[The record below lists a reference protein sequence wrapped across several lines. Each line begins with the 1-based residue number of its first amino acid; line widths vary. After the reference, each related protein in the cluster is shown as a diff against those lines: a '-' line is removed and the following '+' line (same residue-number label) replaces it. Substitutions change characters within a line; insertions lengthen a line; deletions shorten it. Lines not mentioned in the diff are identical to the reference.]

1 MEPLTYNPQ
10 PIFKVSPRA
19 KKIDEDWET
28 LSTSPEFI
36 DSEES
41 VQIDMR
47 EKFVRNNLMPYIAD
61 HSKAAETIEDF
72 YQTHRT
78 PKELIRKDL
87 NIRGTPFE
95 SYRRQTPK
103 IDDWSG
109 LPLTHSHLLQNFGGA
124 EDAREKRNVL
134 EAQGLVN
141 RDDYYMDE
149 SVNFVLT
156 PKGQEKLGIE
166 PKRPGYD
173 LSIVPKPLKLE
184 AVPRN
189 ARQGARLAGELA
201 IAVYSRG
208 SSVIPASLR
217 LFLGSAGMKY
227 LDEAVEYLQG
237 YQEQTFKSISGDAM
251 IEGAI
256 ASGAEW
262 ITRLS
267 SMLGGYVKSGGAARL
282 SPEGES
288 FLNPFKRESWG
299 GGDTG
304 VMLNPFS
311 KRNIQAITGIRDE
324 LMTSETKSAM
334 SEKALASGIDPTIM
348 RTSGEATPLKGYS
361 PKAVA
366 NQLLSKFGK
375 RIGKGGILGKG
386 ADYNWGDMRSLVDP
400 DIRETVEKALALG
413 LVPDVSSLDKVG
425 HSGFAGLI
433 QGIGKLLGMGKQ
445 RDQNNA
451 RIAMQYLINLEKQLA
466 KSGNEKVPE
475 IAISELSKG
484 LRKSVGAVQKR
495 MEQAP
500 EATLKQVNVMLK
512 NAEKIIL
519 QNLKGRKGGL
529 ESGASQ
535 DNVMLLTEAYI
546 EEAYKLGAKKGSG
559 LYKDVDRILEG
570 AGLENTRL
578 IPTKVFKEYAKS
590 MLNKMPKTLVK
601 DKETAAGNIQMKEEP
616 FLASGEFINEMKKMV
631 NMPDRMTFS
640 QAQHFRELMTQKAYD
655 KDLMS
660 TVGEY
665 HAKQFKGL
673 MDEVFDSVLRSTSD
687 EGKTTMTKE
696 SIRALRRAN
705 DYWSKFK
712 KGYDN
717 TEIMN
722 IVQKGGQDKYGIVV
736 IMDGMTPGQIENVMR
751 PLNEGLSNSIR
762 LEHFKYMVRS
772 ASDESTG
779 FTSGKALLKSIVKMK
794 EGGNSFNKL
803 YGQDAKAIESY
814 ARSLA
819 MRNYKGKLGTTI
831 TDEILEAQ
839 GKTGKIGARG
849 EPRIKELM
857 QRALKE
863 TDDAKK
869 YASNNIV
876 KTLQAEDPKQ
886 LNNLFDVMLRPDG
899 EGVFLIEQMEKIL
912 AGSPQKIEQ
921 LRIKAYRNMVLN
933 SLKREG
939 AEKYMLKALGKGK
952 EERYENIIFDGDAIL
967 DMTIRQY
974 AGAKKDN
981 AFIKMFGEPFTK
993 ELTEYA
999 RAIKT
1004 VGGKV
1009 SESIVERWMALHPF
1023 DNLDKL
1029 TRFKIMSHILSK
1041 PAVLNVFLKGHER
1054 TKVSRYSEQFVR
1066 TMAHSLS
1073 KMSREREITEQTAD
1087 RSNYIAREQYET
1099 GQNAMGGL
1107 P

>member
-1 MEPLTYNPQ
+1 MATLTYKPQ
-10 PIFKVSPRA
+10 PFFKVSPRERT
-19 KKIDEDWET
+19 IDKEWEEF
-28 LSTSPEFI
+28 SASPEFT
-36 DSEES
+36 DSDES
-41 VQIDMR
+41 TQIDMR
-47 EKFVRNNLMPYIAD
+47 EKFIRSNVMPHIVD
-61 HSKAAETIEDF
+61 HSKAAQTIETF

-78 PKELIRKDL
+78 PKELISKDI

-95 SYRRQTPK
+95 SFRRQTPK

-149 SVNFVLT
+149 DVNFVLT

-173 LSIVPKPLKLE
+173 LSVVPKPLKLE

-189 ARQGARLAGELA
+189 ARQGARLAGELT
-201 IAVYSRG
+201 IAVLSRG
-208 SSVIPASLR
+208 ANVIPASLR
-217 LFLGSAGMKY
+217 MFLGSAGLKY
-227 LDEAVEYLQG
+227 LDEGVEYLQG
-237 YQEQTFKSISGDAM
+237 YQEQTLKSVSADAM

-267 SMLGGYVKSGGAARL
+267 SMLGGYAKSGGAARL

-304 VMLNPFS
+304 TMINPLS
-311 KRNIQAITGIRDE
+311 KRNIQAVTGIRDE
-324 LMTSETKSAM
+324 LMTSETKDATI
-334 SEKALASGIDPTIM
+334 EKALASGVDPNIM
-348 RTSGEATPLKGYS
+348 RPFGEPPPPKGYS

-366 NQLLSKFGK
+366 NQLLSKVGK

-386 ADYNWGDMRSLVDP
+386 SDYRWGDMRSLVDP
-400 DIRETVEKALALG
+400 DVRETVEKALALG
-413 LVPDVSSLDKVG
+413 LVPDISSLKEVG
-425 HSGFAGLI
+425 HSRLASVI
-433 QGIGKLLGMGKQ
+433 QGIGKMFGMGKA
-445 RDQNNA
+445 RDQKNA
-451 RIAMQYLINLEKQLA
+451 KVAMQYLIDLEKQLP
-466 KSGNEKVPE
+466 KSGRAGVPE
-475 IAISELSKG
+475 ISVSELSKG
-484 LRKSVGAVQKR
+484 LRKNVGAVQKR
-495 MEQAP
+495 LEDAP
-500 EATLKQVNVMLK
+500 QKTLNQVNVMLK

-529 ESGASQ
+529 APGASQ

-546 EEAYKLGAKKGSG
+546 NEAYKMGARKGSG
-559 LYKDVDRILEG
+559 LYKDVDRILEE
-570 AGLENTRL
+570 AGLTSTRL
-578 IPTKVFKEYAKS
+578 IPTKVFKEYAQS

-616 FLASGEFINEMKKMV
+616 FLASGEFISEMKKMV
-631 NMPDRMTFS
+631 NMTDKMTFS

-665 HAKQFKGL
+665 HAKQFKDL
-673 MDEVFDSVLRSTSD
+673 MDGVFDDVLRSTKD
-687 EGKTTMTKE
+687 DGKTAMTKE
-696 SIRALRRAN
+696 SIRALRKAN

-712 KGYDN
+712 RGYDN

-722 IVQKGGQDKYGIVV
+722 IVQKGGQDKYGMVV
-736 IMDGMTPGQIENVMR
+736 RMDGMTPDQVGNIMR
-751 PLNEGLSNSIR
+751 PLNEGLRNSIR

-772 ASDESTG
+772 SSDESTG
-779 FTSGKALLKSIVKMK
+779 FTSGQALLKSIVKMK
-794 EGGNSFNKL
+794 EGGNSFYKL
-803 YGQDAKAIESY
+803 YGQDANAIESY

-819 MRNYKGKLGTTI
+819 MRNYKGKLGTVI

-839 GKTGKIGARG
+839 ATRGKIGARG
-849 EPRIKELM
+849 EPRVKELM
-857 QRALKE
+857 QQALKE

-869 YASNNIV
+869 YASDNIV
-876 KTLQAEDPKQ
+876 KILEAEDPKR

-899 EGVFLIEQMEKIL
+899 EGVFLIDRMERIL
-912 AGSPQKIEQ
+912 ADSPQKMEQ

-933 SLKREG
+933 ALKGRG
-939 AEKYMLKALGKGK
+939 PEKYMAKSLGKEREK
-952 EERYENIIFDGDAIL
+952 RYEDILFDGDAIL
-967 DMTIRQY
+967 DMTTRQY

-981 AFIKMFGEPFTK
+981 AFIRMFGEPFTK

-1004 VGGKV
+1004 VGGKLP
-1009 SESIVERWMALHPF
+1009 ESIVERWMAMHPF

-1029 TRFKIMSHILSK
+1029 TRFKIMSHILAK
-1041 PAVLNVFLKGHER
+1041 PAVLNMFLKGHKR
-1054 TKVSRYSEQFVR
+1054 TKTSRFGETFVR
-1066 TMAHSLS
+1066 TMSQSLANMTQEMETS
-1073 KMSREREITEQTAD
+1073 ERTAD
-1087 RSNYIAREQYET
+1087 RSNYMAREQE
-1099 GQNAMGGL
+1099 QRWD
-1107 P
+1107 